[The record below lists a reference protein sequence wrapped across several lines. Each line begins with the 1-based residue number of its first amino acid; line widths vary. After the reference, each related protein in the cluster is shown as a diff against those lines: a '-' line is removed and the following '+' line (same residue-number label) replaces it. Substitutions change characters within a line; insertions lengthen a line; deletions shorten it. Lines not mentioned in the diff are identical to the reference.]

1 MLAATYAAPAAWAPA
16 AAHDES
22 LRGESTA
29 GVGAAV
35 VGVVPPGE
43 AEPSGEAG
51 DAPVASGGGDGWDF
65 GGPRTVARVSAIS
78 RCFAAQD
85 EFDVT
90 ERKAESSSSPMGP
103 TGTSRLGPPSRVLI
117 EPRGSSGEGVHAAA
131 SKERGG
137 ASEGGKPKSTAAEQQ
152 QAAGTPPPQG
162 EAALREALSALP
174 LEWLERAQAE
184 LESRVRL
191 GSAGLGRE

>member
-35 VGVVPPGE
+35 VGVVPSGE

-78 RCFAAQD
+78 RCFAAQ
-85 EFDVT
+85 EQPCLG
-90 ERKAESSSSPMGP
+90 RAGP
-103 TGTSRLGPPSRVLI
+103 YCECS
-117 EPRGSSGEGVHAAA
+117 AC
-131 SKERGG
+131 
-137 ASEGGKPKSTAAEQQ
+137 
-152 QAAGTPPPQG
+152 
-162 EAALREALSALP
+162 AALPPKPEWINLMRCALQTLC
-174 LEWLERAQAE
+174 R
-184 LESRVRL
+184 
-191 GSAGLGRE
+191 

>member
-1 MLAATYAAPAAWAPA
+1 MPARGDASIGVAPAASAPECPA
-16 AAHDES
+16 FLGPES
-22 LRGESTA
+22 RGNREL
-29 GVGAAV
+29 G
-35 VGVVPPGE
+35 
-43 AEPSGEAG
+43 
-51 DAPVASGGGDGWDF
+51 
-65 GGPRTVARVSAIS
+65 
-78 RCFAAQD
+78 
-85 EFDVT
+85 
-90 ERKAESSSSPMGP
+90 MGP

-191 GSAGLGRE
+191 GSAGAGRE